1 MGRPS
6 AGSLSSTP
14 GSPVLRKAG
23 QPVRHSDV
31 FTERADTQ
39 VYDNLLIVAKNMAVI
54 YKAQKSS
61 IANKEGQKLYYPR
74 VILSGRVD
82 TDQIAKEIAELS
94 SLTPGDTKNV
104 IDNLVTVMTRH
115 LQASESVTLDGLGTF
130 RFTLVATGKGAENEE
145 DVTTGQST
153 LKVRFL
159 PASTRHLDGSLAT
172 RSLVNGA
179 RFVRFDKVETPSA
192 EPGTGEGE
200 DDGDHQLG

>member
-1 MGRPS
+1 MSSAAVIFTAKTKQAMGKRLEGIQRMLIIVNKLKESRTGIPKNELIRHV
-6 AGSLSSTP
+6 AQCMEMRGY
-14 GSPVLRKAG
+14 SPVDIRTL
-23 QPVRHSDV
+23 
-31 FTERADTQ
+31 ERDF
-39 VYDNLLIVAKNMAVI
+39 
-54 YKAQKSS
+54 
-61 IANKEGQKLYYPR
+61 
-74 VILSGRVD
+74 
-82 TDQIAKEIAELS
+82 KEIAELS

-179 RFVRFDKVETPSA
+179 RFVRFDKVEAPSA

>member
-1 MGRPS
+1 
-6 AGSLSSTP
+6 
-14 GSPVLRKAG
+14 
-23 QPVRHSDV
+23 
-31 FTERADTQ
+31 
-39 VYDNLLIVAKNMAVI
+39 MAVI

-130 RFTLVATGKGAENEE
+130 RFTL
-145 DVTTGQST
+145 
-153 LKVRFL
+153 
-159 PASTRHLDGSLAT
+159 P
-172 RSLVNGA
+172 
-179 RFVRFDKVETPSA
+179 P
-192 EPGTGEGE
+192 
-200 DDGDHQLG
+200 